1 MAWLAEEEDSG
12 RQMIRVAHFIGR
24 TGTWEMARTLV
35 PPARVFIRLEGIAA
49 DAMGNALVLWTE
61 TDGTQAAVKTIRV
74 DRTGATCNP
83 IHALD
88 HAGGGHTPH
97 ANLAVDPG
105 GNAIAIWQQFQ
116 GGGTDDGSRRDIAIS
131 RFDHATGTWTDAVLA
146 ETEPG
151 HAISPRAS
159 AAGGQALLG
168 WIQAEGGVNRVRALL
183 QPISDADR

>member
-1 MAWLAEEEDSG
+1 
-12 RQMIRVAHFIGR
+12 
-24 TGTWEMARTLV
+24 
-35 PPARVFIRLEGIAA
+35 LEGIAA

-88 HAGGGHTPH
+88 RAGGGHTPH